1 VAALEDLVGQW
12 LKELTVDD
20 LPESCRELAEVLGIE
35 GLVKLVCA
43 FGGTSVYIPKAAT
56 LIREM
61 RDERIAREFDGSNL
75 HEIALKYNLSQGH
88 IYRIVDEQRRKARRS
103 QLSLF

>member
-1 VAALEDLVGQW
+1 MEEDLIGQW
-12 LKELTVDD
+12 LGELTVDD
-20 LPESCRELAEVLGIE
+20 LPESCRELATVLGIE
-35 GLVKLVCA
+35 TLVKLVKH
-43 FGGTSVYIPKAAT
+43 FGGTNVYIPKAVT

-88 IYRIVDEQRRKARRS
+88 IYRIVDEQRRKSRRM
-103 QLSLF
+103 QLALF